1 MRVLPFE
8 LSVLGV
14 VIRFFVGLFLGIIGG
29 VMGNLWVMLLV
40 IPIVLSAMLGLKF
53 EFGAPK
59 AATKRTLKP
68 QSVIRQA
75 S

>member
-14 VIRFFVGLFLGIIGG
+14 VIRFFAGLFLGIIGG

-40 IPIVLSAMLGLKF
+40 IPIVLSAMLGLKI

-59 AATKRTLKP
+59 TAKNRLLRPT
-68 QSVIRQA
+68 SVIKQA